1 MSVEKG
7 LKIHLR
13 DGKIGRLSFG
23 KLVGFLLLTAV
34 AAFMALP
41 LVYVVTTALK
51 PLNELFYFPP
61 RFFVESPTLKN
72 FKDLFLALD
81 GLDVPFT
88 RSLFN
93 SVFVTV
99 TVVVLVILLT
109 CMAAYGLVKHK
120 VPCAN
125 LIFSLILMGM
135 MFSPYV
141 IQIPNYLI
149 VNGLGMVNSYWALI
163 IPKIAVAYNLFLVRQ
178 FMQQIPDAFL
188 EAARMDG
195 ASEMTIFFKI
205 VMPSLKPV
213 VATLAVFSFVS
224 NWNDFFTPLIF
235 IQNEALKPLPL
246 AMQMISSGNSI
257 ARAGAVGAATF
268 ITVLPTVLIYVLMQ
282 KNVVDSMA
290 YSGIK

>member
-7 LKIHLR
+7 LRIRLR
-13 DGKIGRLSFG
+13 DGKIGRVTFG
-23 KLVGFLLLTAV
+23 KTIGFLLLAAV

-61 RFFVESPTLKN
+61 RFFVEQPTLKN
-72 FKDLFLALD
+72 FQDLFLALD

-88 RSLFN
+88 RSVFN

-99 TVVVLVILLT
+99 VVVVLVIIIT

-120 VPCAN
+120 VPFGN

-149 VNGLGMVNSYWALI
+149 VNGFGMVDSYRALI

-178 FMQQIPDAFL
+178 FVQQIPDPFL
-188 EAARMDG
+188 EAARIDG
-195 ASEMTIFFKI
+195 AGEMSIFFKI

-213 VATLAVFSFVS
+213 IATLAVFSFVN
-224 NWNDFFTPLIF
+224 NWNDYFTPLIF
-235 IQNEALKPLPL
+235 IQDEALKTLPL

-257 ARAGAVGAATF
+257 ARAGAASAATF
-268 ITVLPTVLIYVLMQ
+268 IMVLPTVLIYVLMQ
-282 KNVVDSMA
+282 KHVVDSMA

>member
-7 LKIHLR
+7 LRIRLR
-13 DGKIGRLSFG
+13 DGKIGRVTFG
-23 KLVGFLLLTAV
+23 KVIGFLLLSAV

-61 RFFVESPTLKN
+61 RFFVEQPTLKN
-72 FKDLFLALD
+72 FQDLFLALD

-88 RSLFN
+88 RSVFN

-99 TVVVLVILLT
+99 VVVVLVILVT

-120 VPCAN
+120 VPCGN

-149 VNGLGMVNSYWALI
+149 VNGLGMVDSYWALI

-178 FMQQIPDAFL
+178 FVQQIPDPFL
-188 EAARMDG
+188 EAARIDG
-195 ASEMTIFFKI
+195 AGEMHIFFKI

-213 VATLAVFSFVS
+213 VATLAVFSFVN
-224 NWNDFFTPLIF
+224 NWNDYFTPLIF
-235 IQNEALKPLPL
+235 IQDEALKTLPL

-257 ARAGAVGAATF
+257 ARAGAASAATF
-268 ITVLPTVLIYVLMQ
+268 IMVLPTVLIYVLMQ
-282 KNVVDSMA
+282 KHVVDSMA
-290 YSGIK
+290 HSGIK

>member
-7 LKIHLR
+7 LRIRLR
-13 DGKIGRLSFG
+13 DGKIGRVTLG
-23 KLVGFLLLTAV
+23 KTIGFLLLSAV

-41 LVYVVTTALK
+41 LVYVITTALK

-61 RFFVESPTLKN
+61 RFFVEQPTLKN
-72 FKDLFLALD
+72 FQDLFLALD

-88 RSLFN
+88 RSVFN

-99 TVVVLVILLT
+99 VVVALVIIIT

-120 VPCAN
+120 VPFGN

-149 VNGLGMVNSYWALI
+149 VNGLGMVDSYWALI

-178 FMQQIPDAFL
+178 FVQQIPDPFL
-188 EAARMDG
+188 EAARIDG
-195 ASEMTIFFKI
+195 ASEMHIFFKI

-213 VATLAVFSFVS
+213 IATLAVFSFVN
-224 NWNDFFTPLIF
+224 NWNDYFTPLIF
-235 IQNEALKPLPL
+235 IQDEALKTLPL

-257 ARAGAVGAATF
+257 ARAGAASAATF
-268 ITVLPTVLIYVLMQ
+268 IMVLPTVLIYVLMQ
-282 KNVVDSMA
+282 KHVVDSMA
-290 YSGIK
+290 HSGIK

>member
-7 LKIHLR
+7 LKIRLR

-23 KLVGFLLLTAV
+23 KFVGFLMLTAV

-61 RFFVESPTLKN
+61 RFFVESPTLKD

-99 TVVVLVILLT
+99 TVVILVIVLT

-120 VPCAN
+120 VPFSN

-178 FMQQIPDAFL
+178 FVQQIPDAFL

-213 VATLAVFSFVS
+213 VATLAVFSFVN

-282 KNVVDSMA
+282 KHVVDSMA

>member
-7 LKIHLR
+7 LKIRLH

-23 KLVGFLLLTAV
+23 KFVGFSMLTAV
-34 AAFMALP
+34 ALFMALP

-88 RSLFN
+88 RSVFN
-93 SVFVTV
+93 SAFVTT
-99 TVVVLVILLT
+99 TVVVLVIFLT

-120 VPCAN
+120 VPFAN
-125 LIFSLILMGM
+125 FIFSLILMGM

-149 VNGLGMVNSYWALI
+149 VNGFGMVDTYWALI

-178 FMQQIPDAFL
+178 FVQQIPDAFL

-195 ASEMTIFFKI
+195 ASELTIFFKI

-257 ARAGAVGAATF
+257 ARAGAASAATF

-282 KNVVDSMA
+282 KHVVDSMA
-290 YSGIK
+290 HSGIK

>member
-7 LKIHLR
+7 LRIRLR
-13 DGKIGRLSFG
+13 DGKIGRVTFG
-23 KLVGFLLLTAV
+23 KVIGFLLLSAV

-61 RFFVESPTLKN
+61 RFFVEQPTLKN
-72 FKDLFLALD
+72 FQDLFLALD

-88 RSLFN
+88 RSVFN

-99 TVVVLVILLT
+99 VVVVLVILIT

-120 VPCAN
+120 VPCGN

-149 VNGLGMVNSYWALI
+149 VNGLGMVDSYWALI

-178 FMQQIPDAFL
+178 FVQQIPDPFL
-188 EAARMDG
+188 EAARIDG
-195 ASEMTIFFKI
+195 AGEMHIFFKI

-213 VATLAVFSFVS
+213 IATLAVFSFVN
-224 NWNDFFTPLIF
+224 NWNDYFTPLIF
-235 IQNEALKPLPL
+235 IQDEALKTLPL

-257 ARAGAVGAATF
+257 ARAGAASAATF
-268 ITVLPTVLIYVLMQ
+268 IMVLPTVLIYVLMQ
-282 KNVVDSMA
+282 KHVVDSMA
-290 YSGIK
+290 HSGIK

>member
-7 LKIHLR
+7 LRIRLR
-13 DGKIGRLSFG
+13 NGKISRITVG
-23 KLVGFLLLTAV
+23 KTIGFLLLTAV
-34 AAFMALP
+34 AVFMALP
-41 LVYVVTTALK
+41 LVYVVTTAFK

-61 RFFVESPTLKN
+61 RFFVEEPTSKN
-72 FKDLFLALD
+72 FQDLFLALD
-81 GLDVPFT
+81 GLDVPFS
-88 RSLFN
+88 RSVFN

-99 TVVVLVILLT
+99 VVVALVILFT

-149 VNGLGMVNSYWALI
+149 VNSFGMVDSYWALI

-178 FMQQIPDAFL
+178 FVQQIPDPFL
-188 EAARMDG
+188 EAARIDG
-195 ASEMTIFFKI
+195 AGELSIFFKI
-205 VMPSLKPV
+205 VVPSLKPV
-213 VATLAVFSFVS
+213 IATLAVFSFVS
-224 NWNDFFTPLIF
+224 NWNDYFTPLIF
-235 IQNEALKPLPL
+235 IQDEALKTLPL

-257 ARAGAVGAATF
+257 ARAGAASAATF
-268 ITVLPTVLIYVLMQ
+268 VMVLPTVLIYVLMQ
-282 KNVVDSMA
+282 KHVVDSMA
-290 YSGIK
+290 HSGIK

>member
-7 LKIHLR
+7 LRIRLR
-13 DGKIGRLSFG
+13 NGKISRITVG
-23 KLVGFLLLTAV
+23 KTIGFLLLTAV
-34 AAFMALP
+34 AVFMALP

-61 RFFVESPTLKN
+61 RFFVEQPTLKN
-72 FKDLFLALD
+72 FQDLFLALD
-81 GLDVPFT
+81 GLDVPFS
-88 RSLFN
+88 RSVFN

-99 TVVVLVILLT
+99 VVVALVILFT

-149 VNGLGMVNSYWALI
+149 VNSFGMVDSYWALI

-178 FMQQIPDAFL
+178 FVQQIPDPFL
-188 EAARMDG
+188 EAARIDG
-195 ASEMTIFFKI
+195 AGELSIFFKI
-205 VMPSLKPV
+205 VVPSLKPV
-213 VATLAVFSFVS
+213 IATLAVFSFVS
-224 NWNDFFTPLIF
+224 NWNDYFTPLIF
-235 IQNEALKPLPL
+235 IQDEALKTLPL

-257 ARAGAVGAATF
+257 ARAGAASAATF
-268 ITVLPTVLIYVLMQ
+268 VMVLPTVLIYVLMQ
-282 KNVVDSMA
+282 KHVVDSMA
-290 YSGIK
+290 HSGIK

>member
-7 LKIHLR
+7 LRIRLR
-13 DGKIGRLSFG
+13 DGKIGRVTFG
-23 KLVGFLLLTAV
+23 KVIGFLLLSAV

-61 RFFVESPTLKN
+61 RFFVEQPTLKN
-72 FKDLFLALD
+72 FQDLFLALD

-88 RSLFN
+88 RSVFN

-99 TVVVLVILLT
+99 VVVVLVIIIT

-120 VPCAN
+120 VPCGN

-149 VNGLGMVNSYWALI
+149 VNGLGMVDSYWALI

-178 FMQQIPDAFL
+178 FVQQIPDPFL
-188 EAARMDG
+188 EAARIDG
-195 ASEMTIFFKI
+195 AGEMHIFFKI
-205 VMPSLKPV
+205 VIPSLKPV
-213 VATLAVFSFVS
+213 IATLAVFSFVN
-224 NWNDFFTPLIF
+224 NWNDYFTPLIF
-235 IQNEALKPLPL
+235 IQDEALKTLPL

-257 ARAGAVGAATF
+257 ARAGAASAATF
-268 ITVLPTVLIYVLMQ
+268 IMVLPTVLIYVLMQ
-282 KNVVDSMA
+282 KHVVDSMA
-290 YSGIK
+290 HSGIK

>member
-7 LKIHLR
+7 LKIRLR

-23 KLVGFLLLTAV
+23 KFVGFLLLTAV

-99 TVVVLVILLT
+99 TVVILVIVLT

-120 VPCAN
+120 VPFSN

-178 FMQQIPDAFL
+178 FVQQIPDAFL

-213 VATLAVFSFVS
+213 VATLAVFSFVN

-282 KNVVDSMA
+282 KHVVDSMA

>member
-7 LKIHLR
+7 LRIRLR
-13 DGKIGRLSFG
+13 DGKIGRVTFG
-23 KLVGFLLLTAV
+23 KVIGFLLLSAV

-61 RFFVESPTLKN
+61 RFFVEQPTLKN
-72 FKDLFLALD
+72 FQDLFLALD

-88 RSLFN
+88 RSVFN

-99 TVVVLVILLT
+99 VVVVLVILIT

-120 VPCAN
+120 VPCGN

-135 MFSPYV
+135 MFSPYI

-149 VNGLGMVNSYWALI
+149 VNGLGMVDSYWALI

-178 FMQQIPDAFL
+178 FVQQIPDPFL
-188 EAARMDG
+188 EAARIDG
-195 ASEMTIFFKI
+195 AGEMHIFFKI

-213 VATLAVFSFVS
+213 IATLAVFSFVN
-224 NWNDFFTPLIF
+224 NWNDYFTPLIF
-235 IQNEALKPLPL
+235 IQDEALKTLPL

-257 ARAGAVGAATF
+257 ARAGAASAATF
-268 ITVLPTVLIYVLMQ
+268 IMVLPTVLIYVLMQ
-282 KNVVDSMA
+282 KHVVDSMA
-290 YSGIK
+290 HSGIK

>member
-7 LKIHLR
+7 LRIRLR
-13 DGKIGRLSFG
+13 DGKIGRVTFG
-23 KLVGFLLLTAV
+23 KVIGFLLLSAV

-61 RFFVESPTLKN
+61 RFFVEQPTLKN
-72 FKDLFLALD
+72 FQDLFLALD

-88 RSLFN
+88 RSVFN

-99 TVVVLVILLT
+99 VVVVLVIIIT

-120 VPCAN
+120 VPCGN

-149 VNGLGMVNSYWALI
+149 VNGLGMVDSYWALI

-178 FMQQIPDAFL
+178 FVQQIPDPFL
-188 EAARMDG
+188 EAARIDG
-195 ASEMTIFFKI
+195 AGEMHIFFKI

-213 VATLAVFSFVS
+213 IATLAVFSFVN
-224 NWNDFFTPLIF
+224 NWNDYFTPLIF
-235 IQNEALKPLPL
+235 IQDEALKTLPL

-257 ARAGAVGAATF
+257 ARAGAASAATF
-268 ITVLPTVLIYVLMQ
+268 IMVLPTVLIYVLMQ
-282 KNVVDSMA
+282 KHVVDSMA
-290 YSGIK
+290 HSGIK

>member
-7 LKIHLR
+7 LKIRLR

-23 KLVGFLLLTAV
+23 KFVGFLMLTAV

-99 TVVVLVILLT
+99 TVVILVIVLT

-120 VPCAN
+120 VPFSN

-178 FMQQIPDAFL
+178 FVQQIPDAFL

-213 VATLAVFSFVS
+213 VATLAVFSFVN

-282 KNVVDSMA
+282 KHVVDSMA

>member
-7 LKIHLR
+7 LRIRLR
-13 DGKIGRLSFG
+13 NGKIGRVTVG
-23 KLVGFLLLTAV
+23 KTIGFLMLLAV
-34 AAFMALP
+34 AIFMALP

-72 FKDLFLALD
+72 FQDLFLALD

-88 RSLFN
+88 RSVFN

-99 TVVVLVILLT
+99 LVVVLVILIT
-109 CMAAYGLVKHK
+109 SMAAYGLVKHK
-120 VPCAN
+120 VPFSN

-149 VNGLGMVNSYWALI
+149 VNSLGMVNTYWALI

-178 FMQQIPDAFL
+178 FVQQIPDPFL
-188 EAARMDG
+188 EAARIDG
-195 ASEMTIFFKI
+195 ASELSIFFKI
-205 VMPSLKPV
+205 VIPSLKPV
-213 VATLAVFSFVS
+213 IATLAVFSFVS
-224 NWNDFFTPLIF
+224 NWNDYFTPLIF
-235 IQNEALKPLPL
+235 IQNEALKTLPL

-257 ARAGAVGAATF
+257 ARAGAASAATF
-268 ITVLPTVLIYVLMQ
+268 IMVLPTVLIYVLMQ
-282 KNVVDSMA
+282 KHVVDSMA
-290 YSGIK
+290 HSGIK

>member
-7 LKIHLR
+7 LRIRLR
-13 DGKIGRLSFG
+13 DGKIGRVTFG
-23 KLVGFLLLTAV
+23 KTIGFLLLAAV

-61 RFFVESPTLKN
+61 RFWVEQPTLKN
-72 FKDLFLALD
+72 FQDLFLALD

-88 RSLFN
+88 RSVFN

-99 TVVVLVILLT
+99 TVVVLVIIIT

-120 VPCAN
+120 VPFGN

-149 VNGLGMVNSYWALI
+149 VNSFGMVDSYWALI

-178 FMQQIPDAFL
+178 FVQQIPDPFL
-188 EAARMDG
+188 EAARIDG
-195 ASEMTIFFKI
+195 AGEMSIFFKI

-213 VATLAVFSFVS
+213 IATLAVFSFVN
-224 NWNDFFTPLIF
+224 NWNDYFTPLIF
-235 IQNEALKPLPL
+235 IQDEALKTLPL
-246 AMQMISSGNSI
+246 AMQMISSSNSI
-257 ARAGAVGAATF
+257 ARAGAASAATF
-268 ITVLPTVLIYVLMQ
+268 IMVLPTVLIYVLMQ
-282 KNVVDSMA
+282 KHVVDSMA